1 MFSIVELN
9 KLTVNQLVQLA
20 KDYNLKLKGRLKAD
34 KIKEIEN
41 SGIGEGKIQELFN
54 KYYKPR
60 KVIKRKPAKKES
72 TLTSRVVLLE
82 KQVKYI
88 MDKISSVELIISQ
101 LKPEKRGLSGNEYE
115 NIKKIILS
123 LIKPGRSMTID
134 EIYQIKEFKSFSLEK
149 LGKVI
154 DDLVDEELF
163 DVSEGGSKLKIHDNI
178 GRIIRR

>member
-20 KDYNLKLKGRLKAD
+20 KDCNLTLKGRLKAD
-34 KIKEIEN
+34 KIKEIET
-41 SGIGEGKIQELFN
+41 SGLGEGKIQELFN

-60 KVIKRKPAKKES
+60 KSVKKKPAKKGD
-72 TLTSRVVLLE
+72 TLTTRVVLLE
-82 KQVKYI
+82 KQVKYV
-88 MDKISSVELIISQ
+88 MDKISSIELILSH
-101 LKPEKRGLSGNEYE
+101 LKPEKKGLSNNEYQ
-115 NIKKIILS
+115 NIKLKILS

-134 EIYQIKEFKSFSLEK
+134 EIYQIKEFKNYSLKK
-149 LGKVI
+149 LGTAI

-163 DVSEGGSKLKIHDNI
+163 DVSEGGSKLRIHDNI